1 LTVYYLYILIWLA
14 MVTFLFLLF
23 RYLPPK
29 MKKYEDAGTRQSFF
43 TIFLVFTIPL
53 IFAVTIVPIIILIG
67 DPDMPVKIKYLFIVI
82 ALIVVLLFRLFR
94 KKN

>member
-1 LTVYYLYILIWLA
+1 MTVYYIYIIIWLVMA
-14 MVTFLFLLF
+14 AVLFLLF

-29 MKKYEDAGTRQSFF
+29 MKQYEDPRTRQSLF
-43 TIFLVFTIPL
+43 TVFLICIIPL

>member
-1 LTVYYLYILIWLA
+1 
-14 MVTFLFLLF
+14 MVTVLFLLF

-29 MKKYEDAGTRQSFF
+29 MKQYEDAKSRQSLF

-67 DPDMPVKIKYLFIVI
+67 DPEMPVKIKYLFIAIV
-82 ALIVVLLFRLFR
+82 LIVVIVFRLFR
-94 KKN
+94 KKS